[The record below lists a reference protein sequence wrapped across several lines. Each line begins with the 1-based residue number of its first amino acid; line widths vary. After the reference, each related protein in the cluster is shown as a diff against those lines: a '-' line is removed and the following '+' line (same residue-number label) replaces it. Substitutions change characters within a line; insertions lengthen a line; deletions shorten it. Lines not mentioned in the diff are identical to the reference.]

1 MSRYKKYIRVN
12 GEWESLCDCPSV
24 LVIQINGSA
33 ENASWNVVSPDSA
46 SDITEIAQ
54 LLPFLESGEGDCV
67 GTFVKINDKVFQV
80 LDWSVLTYG
89 TVQTLSLHYLYAEP
103 SIDLAEV
110 NNVCQATYQN
120 YVMLEDNNL
129 AGFLQAIPVVFQGR
143 AIYEITVGSNFQES
157 YEETFSGLAHIE
169 TNINIAPISGGG
181 MPQNFPIGVLVDFG
195 HQTLINGRD
204 NELWEVYRHTDY
216 GDNGD
221 TYYCNVSSISAGAS
235 DLTKTATYTSF
246 PSGSKIFQ
254 ATSGSLPKDTLYSAT
269 PTQSTSG
276 VHTFTLPK
284 PKAIGAEVFYTAPEW
299 WNVDYDHIP
308 PRFRIRIISRDAL
321 TEAPTDTRIAFKVMR
336 VVSGAPTEVLESF
349 PLYRQDERTIVDL
362 RTAPSLIDVQ
372 WMPQTGGGYF
382 VATSLA

>member
-24 LVIQINGSA
+24 LVIQISGSDQ
-33 ENASWNVVSPDSA
+33 NTLWQIISPESA
-46 SDITEIAQ
+46 SSATTISQ
-54 LLPFLESGEGDCV
+54 LLPLLESSDEI
-67 GTFVKINDKVFQV
+67 FIKINDKVFQV
-80 LDWSVLTYG
+80 LDWSTLTQD
-89 TVQTLSLHYLYAEP
+89 TNQMISLHYLYAEP
-103 SIDLAEV
+103 SVDLTTTYAYP
-110 NNVCQATYQN
+110 ATYQN
-120 YVMLEDNNL
+120 YALL
-129 AGFLQAIPVVFQGR
+129 ADDSVAGIQEAIPVVFQGR
-143 AIYEITVGSNFQES
+143 AVYKIASGDNFQES
-157 YEETFSGLAHIE
+157 YEETSSGLMHTE
-169 TNINIAPISGGG
+169 ENITLSPAPVLGT
-181 MPQNFPIGVLVDFG
+181 PQNFPIGALADSG
-195 HQTLINGRD
+195 HQTLISGR
-204 NELWEVYRHTDY
+204 NNALWEVYRHIDY
-216 GDNGD
+216 GGD
-221 TYYCNVSSISAGAS
+221 GDSYDCAVSSLGTDIG
-235 DLTKTATYTSF
+235 DLTRTAVYISF
-246 PSGSKIFQ
+246 PSGRRQFQ
-254 ATSGSLPKDTLYSAT
+254 ETSGSLPKDTLYSAT

-284 PKAIGAEVFYTAPEW
+284 PKAIGTEVFYTAPEW

-308 PRFRIRIISRDAL
+308 PRFRIRIVSRDAL